1 MVRHTRYWLDGAKHG
16 ERPKQAILV
25 YPHAGGNIEPE
36 GFEFKGI
43 EVQGR
48 KVFFRLP
55 ADGNG
60 TGEGLD
66 VDALFGILNQ
76 PAAA

>member
-16 ERPKQAILV
+16 ERPKQPLLV
-25 YPHAGGNIEPE
+25 SPHAGRNNPPE
-36 GFEFKGI
+36 GLGLKGI